1 MVRNCKRW
9 LFVTLFLLIW
19 LGLGL
24 RLVNASA
31 FSFWTDEGLTPLR
44 ASYPVLKI
52 LSNQIIIQDV
62 VTKDT
67 HPPFFYLLIHFSRQV
82 WGETDFAFRYLSLLA
97 GVLLVPLM
105 YQFGRRLHNGRLGM
119 VAALVTAVNPL
130 QIYYANEARMYTL
143 LVLLAAAASYVLW
156 RALQLQEMGSENVG
170 MAPPVHG
177 PSSHGKGT
185 TTRLSL
191 YHYLGLYVLLAGL
204 ALYTHYVTIF
214 FIAGQGLFWV
224 WVLWRRGYKR
234 LLLGTAVTGA
244 LLALPLIPFTVPRL
258 FTGAEANYYLVSP
271 LIMLQDVVR
280 FFHLG
285 RSVDFEHTAVK
296 VINLAAFGLLL
307 SGLYAAKGSPKRAF
321 LLVYLLAAVLGLMLG
336 SLLIKPMY
344 QGVRHIMV
352 GSPAFLLLLSWGLVA
367 AGERWLLFRNQ
378 YSVISQR
385 YAGRSRRAAY
395 QPLWGAMTI
404 VAVMV
409 IVGGSLVALHKY
421 YFDKRFAKDD
431 FRGMIAFIEERAGPN
446 DVIIYNNAILL
457 PLHEHYQT
465 RPDVALTAVP
475 LYPHLAQ
482 DVAVQ
487 QLTALA
493 AAYDRLWFVTD
504 PPADGRDDDDLS
516 RTWLQAHLAQVGS
529 YLFPAQT
536 TEVRVIAYETTPHA
550 AATLPASAQPLLVE
564 WSAWPR
570 LAGISLNVPQ
580 PVAVPTLWFS
590 LYWQGQAPAAGTAV
604 RFTLQDANGFTW
616 WAATDEWLQPK
627 DSAWPD
633 SALVRQSYQLP
644 LTPGILPG
652 PYTLLAQPVS
662 GMAGD
667 PLAEAYPLATVEIAA
682 GSDWP
687 VPPQVRQRA
696 ALAFDNGLALAKVD
710 ILDDEVRPGHT
721 LPLNLYWHT
730 GPEAQPNLIY
740 ELEVLAPDG
749 TQLRTQSDP
758 LGASWLASL
767 PPHTLLREHTGL
779 YFPPE
784 VTPGQYRLRWQL
796 RDGDTVIGGR
806 PFWRPWSQ
814 ARTLYGAVT
823 VLPWPLE
830 TELPA
835 DITPIKASLGND
847 IQLYGYELDVG
858 ETAVDLALTWQT
870 IHQPPENYLLFVHL
884 VSDDGHIVSQIDP
897 VPGGGLRPTRSWR
910 PGEVLTD
917 QHTLPLP
924 PDLPPGT
931 YQVWLGMWQPDS
943 GQRLPV
949 NVEGVTQPDGR
960 LLLQTLRSGG
970 E

>member
-1 MVRNCKRW
+1 MVWNWKQT
-9 LFVTLFLLIW
+9 LAVTLLSLTIW
-19 LGLGL
+19 LAFGL

-44 ASYPVLKI
+44 ASYPVLEI
-52 LSNQIIIQDV
+52 LSNRIIIQEV

-67 HPPFFYLLIHFSRQV
+67 HPPFFYLLIHVSRQV

-97 GVLLVPLM
+97 SVLLVPLM
-105 YQFGRRLHNGRLGM
+105 YQFGRRLHNGRLGW

-156 RALQLQEMGSENVG
+156 RTLQLQGVGKLEIDGSFNR
-170 MAPPVHG
+170 
-177 PSSHGKGT
+177 PSPIAT
-185 TTRLSL
+185 LSV
-191 YHYLGLYVLLAGL
+191 YHYLFLYVLMAGL

-214 FIAGQGLFWV
+214 LMAGQGLFWV

-234 LLLGTAVTGA
+234 LLLGTAIVGI
-244 LLALPLIPFTVPRL
+244 LLALPLIPYTVPRL

-271 LIMLQDVVR
+271 LVMLQDVVR

-285 RSVDFEHTAVK
+285 RSVDFEHTAVQL
-296 VINLAAFGLLL
+296 INVAAFGLLCL
-307 SGLYAAKGSPKRAF
+307 GLYAAKGGLQRTF

-352 GSPAFLLLLSWGLVA
+352 GSPAFMLLLSWGLVF
-367 AGERWLLFRNQ
+367 AGERWLAFSNQ
-378 YSVISQR
+378 YSVIGQR
-385 YAGRSRRAAY
+385 YAGHSRRPAY
-395 QPLWGAMTI
+395 RPLWGAMTI
-404 VAVMV
+404 AAVIVM
-409 IVGGSLVALHKY
+409 VGGSLASLHNY
-421 YFDKRFAKDD
+421 YTDKRFAKDD
-431 FRGMIAFIEERAGPN
+431 FRGMIAFVEERAGPN

-482 DVAVQ
+482 DVAGQ
-487 QLTALA
+487 QLTTLA
-493 AAYDRLWFVTD
+493 AVYDRLWFVTD
-504 PPADGRDDDDLS
+504 PPADGRDDDDIS
-516 RTWLQAHLAQVGS
+516 RAWLDAHLVEVGS

-536 TEVRVIAYETTPHA
+536 TEVRTIAYETAPRTA
-550 AATLPASAQPLLVE
+550 NTLPASAQPLLVE
-564 WSAWPR
+564 WPSWPH
-570 LAGISLNVPQ
+570 LTGIDLNMPQ
-580 PVAVPTLWFS
+580 PVAAPTLWFS
-590 LYWQGQAPAAGTAV
+590 LYWQGEAPAAGTAV

-616 WAATDEWLQPK
+616 WATNDEWLRPK
-627 DSAWPD
+627 GSAWPG
-633 SALVRQSYQLP
+633 SPLVRQSYQLP

-652 PYTLLAQPVS
+652 QYTLLAQPVS

-667 PLAEAYPLATVEIAA
+667 PIAEAYPLTTVAIAA
-682 GSDWP
+682 SSAWP
-687 VPPQVRQRA
+687 TPPQITPLPD
-696 ALAFDNGLALAKVD
+696 LAFENGLALARVE

-721 LPLNLYWHT
+721 LPLNLYWQT
-730 GPEAQPNLIY
+730 GPEARPNLIY

-784 VTPGQYRLRWQL
+784 TAPGQYRLRWQL
-796 RDGDTVIGGR
+796 RDGNTVIGGR

-814 ARTLYGAVT
+814 ARILYGAVT

-835 DITPIKASLGND
+835 NVTPIKANFSND

-858 ETAVDLALTWQT
+858 ETAVDLTLTWQT

-884 VSDDGHIVSQIDP
+884 VDNNGNIVSQIDP
-897 VPGGGLRPTRSWR
+897 VPGGGLRPTKSWR

-917 QHTLPLP
+917 RHTLPLP
-924 PDLPPGT
+924 PDLPPGH
-931 YQVWLGMWQPDS
+931 YRLWVGLWQPDS
-943 GQRLPV
+943 GVRLPV
-949 NVEGVTQPDGR
+949 SVEGVAQPDGR
-960 LLLQTLRSGG
+960 LLLHTLRPG
-970 E
+970 EE